1 VRFNKLFTNL
11 FALKK
16 HIFQKLR
23 HHKLEVSI
31 LRGCMFLPR
40 TKFFLPLLV
49 AFVALSVFANAQSGR
64 TNPRP
69 TPAPSDDESEKVFT
83 EEIKLNI
90 SAFDEAGKFF
100 SDVKKEDLVI
110 NEDGVLHQASSVRRI
125 PATVLIVLDTGGEDR
140 QAKDFKTTREA
151 AKALIK
157 GLAEDDTVAIL
168 EYNDSAKILAEWT
181 NDKSQL
187 LIALTKNLNFGKRS
201 RFVEALNLAVKFF
214 DKSNLENRHLVLIT
228 DGLDSTSDENE
239 RSKAIKN
246 LLATDINVHIM
257 SYTKMEQAVVGQ
269 RMKSVEG
276 GGTQKKPLPPG
287 ADIPV
292 QGQTQT
298 YPIMTINLDRAM
310 IRKIRERGE
319 NLANSEKALTKLSED
334 TNGLLILP
342 ETRNEMI
349 EKTEFLAKNI
359 DANYVVTY
367 IPKRALSDVRV
378 VEERNIEITSR
389 RAGLEVLAKRK
400 LLVRPEKR

>member
-1 VRFNKLFTNL
+1 
-11 FALKK
+11 
-16 HIFQKLR
+16 
-23 HHKLEVSI
+23 
-31 LRGCMFLPR
+31 MFLPR
-40 TKFFLPLLV
+40 TKFYLQFLVVFL
-49 AFVALSVFANAQSGR
+49 AFTVFAAAQSGR

-69 TPAPSDDESEKVFT
+69 TPAPSEDSPEKVFT

-100 SDVKKEDLVI
+100 SGVQKDDLVI

-140 QAKDFKTTREA
+140 QAKDFRTTREA
-151 AKALIK
+151 AKALIN
-157 GLAEDDTVAIL
+157 GLQADDTVAIL

-181 NDKSQL
+181 NDKTQL
-187 LIALTKNLNFGKRS
+187 LAALNKNLNFGKRS

-257 SYTKMEQAVVGQ
+257 SYTKMEQTVVGQ
-269 RMKSVEG
+269 RIKSVQG
-276 GGTQKKPLPPG
+276 GGTQRKDLPPG

-292 QGQTQT
+292 QGQTKT
-298 YPIMTINLDRAM
+298 YPVMTINLDRAM

-334 TNGLLILP
+334 TNGLLFLP
-342 ETRNEMI
+342 ETRAEMI
-349 EKTEFLAKNI
+349 EKTDFLAKNI

-367 IPKRALSDVRV
+367 IPKRALSDVRAT
-378 VEERNIEITSR
+378 EERNIEITSR

-400 LLVRPEKR
+400 LIVRPENK